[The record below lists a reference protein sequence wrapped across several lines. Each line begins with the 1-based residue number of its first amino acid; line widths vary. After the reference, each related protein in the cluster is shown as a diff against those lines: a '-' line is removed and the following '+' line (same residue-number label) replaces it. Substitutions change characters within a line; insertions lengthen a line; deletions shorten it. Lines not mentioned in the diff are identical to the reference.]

1 MPQDKYDF
9 IIVGSG
15 PSGSALAH
23 SLATTPAKP
32 RILLLEAGGPN
43 SSRDLRVDGQRWTT
57 LAAEGMNWGYK
68 TTPQSECND
77 REIDYSRGRG
87 LGGSSAIN
95 FGVYSIG
102 ARDDYDEWARLVGDE
117 AFSWVQMQERF
128 KKLESF
134 NMSTPQD
141 IAPEACRKYA
151 SPDPSAHG
159 TSGPLK
165 VGYAKEW
172 EADLTTTLDVF
183 ENGGWKANPDH
194 NSGNPLGISVLINSA
209 QDGLRST
216 ANDLLSD
223 VADNLIVVTDAAV
236 KKLLFSEPSASG
248 IPKVIGI
255 ETISGNSYTAK
266 SEVLLSAGALNTPQI
281 LMSSG
286 LGPAAQLASQ
296 QTPLVKDIP
305 SVGQNLRDHMF
316 VPLIYKL
323 DTPHSRSRR
332 DFYSSPDAMADALK
346 TWHEKSGTGNWAKYS
361 CELGIGW
368 AKLPLL
374 TATDEF
380 KRLPATEQAFLNKDT
395 VPHYEVITHFP
406 VHYFVPGFAAED
418 LGYAAVL
425 VFYYNAQARG
435 EVTLEASP
443 AAGEQSAGEEGAGLQ
458 VKCNPRFLGH
468 EFDRRVAVDSLREV
482 LKVLKQDG
490 FVKDTIGVI
499 AGPQGESDEELLR
512 YWREN
517 VSSSWHMTGTAK
529 MGGDEDNEAVVD
541 KEFKVKGVEG
551 LRIVDMSVVPVLASC
566 HIQAV
571 AYVTGVTAAE
581 KIAREYGLAESEDI
595 RSRL

>member
-1 MPQDKYDF
+1 
-9 IIVGSG
+9 
-15 PSGSALAH
+15 
-23 SLATTPAKP
+23 
-32 RILLLEAGGPN
+32 
-43 SSRDLRVDGQRWTT
+43 
-57 LAAEGMNWGYK
+57 MNWGYK
-68 TTPQSECND
+68 TTPQSECNS

-102 ARDDYDEWARLVGDE
+102 ARDDYDEWSRLVGDE
-117 AFSWVQMQERF
+117 AFSWAKMQERF
-128 KKLESF
+128 KMLESF
-134 NMSTPQD
+134 DMATPKD
-141 IAPEACRKYA
+141 VTEEAGRKYA
-151 SPDPSAHG
+151 SPDPSTHG
-159 TSGPLK
+159 ISGPLK

-172 EADLTTTLDVF
+172 EADLTTTLDIF
-183 ENGGWKANPDH
+183 ESGGWKANPDH
-194 NSGNPLGISVLINSA
+194 NSGDPLGISVLINSA
-209 QDGLRST
+209 QNGVRST
-216 ANDLLSD
+216 ANDLLSGVSD
-223 VADNLIVVTDAAV
+223 KNLTAVTDAAV
-236 KKLLFSEPSASG
+236 KKLIFSESSITSG
-248 IPKVIGI
+248 KPKVIGV
-255 ETISGNSYTAK
+255 ETTSGTTYKATH
-266 SEVLLSAGALNTPQI
+266 EVLVSAGALNTPQI

-286 LGPAAQLASQ
+286 LGPAGQLSSHRI
-296 QTPLVKDIP
+296 PLVKDIP
-305 SVGQNLRDHMF
+305 GIGQNLRDHMF

-332 DFYSSPDAMADALK
+332 DFYASPDAMADALK
-346 TWHEKSGTGNWAKYS
+346 TWREQSGTGDWAKYS

-368 AKLPLL
+368 AKLPRL
-374 TATDEF
+374 TDMDEF
-380 KRLPATEQAFLNKDT
+380 KRLPTTERAFLTKDT

-406 VHYFVPGFAAED
+406 VHYFVPGIAAED

-435 EVTLEASP
+435 EVTLEDEAG
-443 AAGEQSAGEEGAGLQ
+443 AAGEQGAGEESVGVPQ

-482 LKVLKQDG
+482 LNVLKQDG
-490 FVKDTIGVI
+490 FAKDTVGVI

-529 MGGDEDNEAVVD
+529 MGTDNDREAVVD
-541 KEFKVKGVEG
+541 NEFKVKGVDG
-551 LRIVDMSVVPVLASC
+551 LRVVDMSVVPVLASC

-581 KIAREYGLAESEDI
+581 KIAEEYGLNGGEDV